1 MDRTSFLW
9 GNRSEHHNTDLRT
22 YRQMIGQND
31 GHHYKQTNT
40 SNTIRCEPSY
50 KQLGVKTSQAS
61 CLCGN
66 RNGHHTT
73 GSSLSGT
80 LTLNRTSKIYNR
92 VPAETFALLNDYCGV
107 FFLPFRYLVSFSIN
121 FTLFGVATVF
131 LILAAEN
138 IEDMISHTN
147 VDISFCYWIIIL
159 AFVLMPF
166 VCLGTPKDF
175 W

>member
-1 MDRTSFLW
+1 
-9 GNRSEHHNTDLRT
+9 
-22 YRQMIGQND
+22 MI
-31 GHHYKQTNT
+31 
-40 SNTIRCEPSY
+40 I
-50 KQLGVKTSQAS
+50 V
-61 CLCGN
+61 
-66 RNGHHTT
+66 
-73 GSSLSGT
+73 
-80 LTLNRTSKIYNR
+80 
-92 VPAETFALLNDYCGV
+92 V
-107 FFLPFRYLVSFSIN
+107 FFLLFRYLVSFSIN

-147 VDISFCYWIIIL
+147 ADISFCYWIIIL

>member
-1 MDRTSFLW
+1 MEIITDITLRDHLYQV
-9 GNRSEHHNTDLRT
+9 RSHST
-22 YRQMIGQND
+22 
-31 GHHYKQTNT
+31 GHPKY
-40 SNTIRCEPSY
+40 I
-50 KQLGVKTSQAS
+50 
-61 CLCGN
+61 
-66 RNGHHTT
+66 
-73 GSSLSGT
+73 
-80 LTLNRTSKIYNR
+80 R

-147 VDISFCYWIIIL
+147 ADISFCYWIIIL